1 MSDHDDP
8 MYPGPS
14 GAGRSGGSDRDPSG
28 TPPTGFLRGVG
39 VVVVAVIIGAVL
51 MPSATRGPLHV
62 AAASQTTPTSSSSSP
77 PTTAPRAA
85 GTTTT
90 QATIVSGAAS
100 IHVLVANATTITNL
114 AGGTS
119 AYLRTR
125 GFNTLPALDATT
137 KVTGTQLYA
146 GAADRSAATTVANA
160 LGLSSNSIQPA
171 SAVPPV
177 ANATGANVVV
187 IAGPD
192 LARLAPG
199 ATTSSTGTP
208 TG

>member
-8 MYPGPS
+8 VYPGPT
-14 GAGRSGGSDRDPSG
+14 GAGRSGGGDGDSSG
-28 TPPTGFLRGVG
+28 PPPTGFLRGVG

-51 MPSATRGPLHV
+51 MPSATRGPLNV
-62 AAASQTTPTSSSSSP
+62 AAASQTTPTSSTPP
-77 PTTAPRAA
+77 PTTPPHAA

-119 AYLRTR
+119 TYLRTR

-137 KVTGTQLYA
+137 KVTGTQVYA

-199 ATTSSTGTP
+199 ATASSTGTP

>member
-8 MYPGPS
+8 MYPGPT
-14 GAGRSGGSDRDPSG
+14 GAGRSGGGDRDPSG
-28 TPPTGFLRGVG
+28 TAPTGFLRGVG

-51 MPSATRGPLHV
+51 MPSATRGPLNV
-62 AAASQTTPTSSSSSP
+62 AAASQTTPTSSTP

-137 KVTGTQLYA
+137 KVTGTQVYA

-199 ATTSSTGTP
+199 ATPSSTGTP